1 MTDSTKQPCAYAE
14 GAYGRAGCG
23 ECIECERLS
32 NAMLRTMLHRIA
44 RYWTEDEGA
53 TPRATRM
60 QRAIDRIPA
69 MLGGT
74 SAPDLAPSARM
85 AARSRCRLDGADA
98 QALEGALRQ
107 SETETCRVSD
117 ALVEATREITRLRAD
132 RLDLQK
138 SFDRT
143 IDREDALRKEVA
155 VLRAENEQLHA
166 ARLRPETVEMMRA
179 ILADIGDWDAAI
191 AVLRDLNRAY
201 PEEE

>member
-14 GAYGRAGCG
+14 GAYGHAGCG

-107 SETETCRVSD
+107 SEMETCRVSD
-117 ALVEATREITRLRAD
+117 AYVEATREID
-132 RLDLQK
+132 R
-138 SFDRT
+138 
-143 IDREDALRKEVA
+143 
-155 VLRAENEQLHA
+155 LRAENDRLRAGRLRAETVIA
-166 ARLRPETVEMMRA
+166 ARECLSVAWRDSVWGTKRIAE
-179 ILADIGDWDAAI
+179 LSDAI
-191 AVLRDLNRAY
+191 ADLGRCY
-201 PEEE
+201 PPEEE